1 MKYVTVSHSHPVEMK
16 AEKGGVFKGRPLKQI
31 IAIFL
36 TSPGP
41 LFK

>member
-1 MKYVTVSHSHPVEMK
+1 MKYVTVSQIYSAEMK
-16 AEKGGVFKGRPLKQI
+16 VEKSGVFKGRPLKQI